1 MSPAPSRSPRPSVA
15 RATRTVRAIGAL
27 AALFVGAALVAG
39 CGGTGSSGGSGGGLS
54 GGGEPL
60 ADLSNVQPVKGNV
73 QVTLRLSPADR
84 PVTMFA
90 LVNESSEIGKKLAS
104 GRATSAQIRVLDDLA
119 MGRLLAEMNAR
130 GFAANSSPGLSLD
143 NLREYSG
150 RRGVI
155 VVDQGG
161 TTRGI
166 DFGTGT
172 GGGALPN
179 AYVECKKLIM
189 GVHGSLQGFEVRAST
204 NPDSDAERQ
213 FGGGDIK
220 MKRP

>member
-1 MSPAPSRSPRPSVA
+1 MSPAPSRSPRPSA
-15 RATRTVRAIGAL
+15 LRAARTVRAIGAL

-39 CGGTGSSGGSGGGLS
+39 CGGTGSSGATGGGLG

-90 LVNESSEIGKKLAS
+90 LVNESSEIGKKLTS

-213 FGGGDIK
+213 FGGDPIK